1 MFNMF
6 YVTWESSRGKED
18 LKKETEYFN
27 HRFDEKQIVLKKSDI
42 GKGVRR

>member
-27 HRFDEKQIVLKKSDI
+27 DRFDEKQIVLKKYDI
-42 GKGVRR
+42 GQGVRR

>member
-6 YVTWESSRGKED
+6 YVTWESSWGKED

-27 HRFDEKQIVLKKSDI
+27 DRFDEKQIVLKKYDI
-42 GKGVRR
+42 GQGVRR